1 MDNGMEYVGLNILEE
16 VGPPQKQT
24 VCITE
29 CQWYMAVTITVE
41 HDTTDDIKVNK
52 QKVEFFIRSYSH
64 GQLVYSRM
72 IMTNNNGYMLLQC
85 KIWKVYSN

>member
-1 MDNGMEYVGLNILEE
+1 MEYVGLSILEE

-41 HDTTDDIKVNK
+41 HDTTDDKVNK
-52 QKVEFFIRSYSH
+52 QKIKSFSLDLTVMVNLSTLE
-64 GQLVYSRM
+64 
-72 IMTNNNGYMLLQC
+72 
-85 KIWKVYSN
+85 